1 MARTVPLKVQQ
12 NRKTKSEWLA
22 SSEIPLAGELVVEID
37 TCFVKAGD
45 GVRRYAD
52 LPYLSGPPGPQGTQG
67 IQGPQGKTG
76 ATGATGPKG
85 DKGDPLRF
93 TDLTPEQKAELK
105 GQWKYVTTIGNVTA
119 TEYTITHNLGTS
131 DVVVQTWQGNEMVLV
146 DTLVVSTTQVKLI
159 FASAPGTNAIKVVVM
174 G

>member
-1 MARTVPLKVQQ
+1 MTTTISIRTQQ
-12 NRKTKSEWLA
+12 KRMTKSQWLA
-22 SSEIPLAGELVVEID
+22 SSVIPLDGELVVESD

-52 LPYLSGPPGPQGTQG
+52 LPYLS
-67 IQGPQGKTG
+67 
-76 ATGATGPKG
+76 GPKG

-105 GQWKYVTTIGNVTA
+105 GQWKYVTTVGNTTA
-119 TEYTITHNLGTS
+119 TEYTVTHNLGTS

-146 DTLVVSTTQVKLI
+146 DTLVVSTMQVKLV
-159 FASAPGTNAIKVVVM
+159 FASAPGNNSIKVVVL

>member
-1 MARTVPLKVQQ
+1 MATTIPVRVQHK
-12 NRKTKSEWLA
+12 RMTKSQWL
-22 SSEIPLAGELVVEID
+22 SSSTIPLAGEIVVESD
-37 TCFVKAGD
+37 TGFIKAGD
-45 GVRRYAD
+45 GTRRFAD
-52 LPYLSGPPGPQGTQG
+52 LPYLTGP
-67 IQGPQGKTG
+67 QGPQGPQGVQGLRGLTG
-76 ATGATGPKG
+76 ATGATGQKG

-105 GQWKYVTTIGNVTA
+105 GQWKYVTTIGNTTA

-146 DTLVVSTTQVKLI
+146 DTVVVSTTQVKLV
-159 FASAPGTNAIKVVVM
+159 FASAPGNNAIKVVVM